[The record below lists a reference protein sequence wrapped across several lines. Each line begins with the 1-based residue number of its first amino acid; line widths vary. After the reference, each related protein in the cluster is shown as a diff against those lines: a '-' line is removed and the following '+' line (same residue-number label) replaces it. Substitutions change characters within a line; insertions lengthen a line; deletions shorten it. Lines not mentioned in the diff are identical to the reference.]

1 MSPKIFVLGFINLG
15 ASTKRQIANFQF
27 VAPLMAFFNP
37 SLNDTST
44 VHYFGDGECLSIHI
58 SLIVVVVVK
67 TKYIDTLIKLLLY
80 FTFFESRLRD
90 LTTLFYSKS
99 KLYVSL
105 FCATKL
111 EIPKHQLP

>member
-58 SLIVVVVVK
+58 SLIVVVAVK

-80 FTFFESRLRD
+80 FL
-90 LTTLFYSKS
+90 
-99 KLYVSL
+99 
-105 FCATKL
+105 
-111 EIPKHQLP
+111 